1 MSEPALI
8 VIDMQNSFLHP
19 KGENYYPAAGET
31 IEPVRRLLDAART
44 GKRLI
49 VHTLDR
55 HRRGLVDF
63 EQKRLP
69 EHCLE
74 GGFDAAYFEGFGP
87 LADAPREVEIV
98 KRRYSAFFATD
109 LGLMLRENGVEAA
122 IICGVKTNVCVRAT
136 SQDAFANGFRV
147 VVPRQATNSNRANLQ
162 AASLEDIDRYLGHV
176 VELDEALSQLAGGSD
191 G

>member
-31 IEPVRRLLDAART
+31 VEPVRRLLQAARA

-55 HRRGLVDF
+55 HRRGLIDF

-87 LADAPREVEIV
+87 LADNPREVEIV
-98 KRRYSAFFATD
+98 KRRYSAFFATEF
-109 LGLMLRENGVEAA
+109 GFQIGAPIHA
-122 IICGVKTNVCVRAT
+122 FAGHIGVKLERVPFDHERVVRAL
-136 SQDAFANGFRV
+136 F
-147 VVPRQATNSNRANLQ
+147 
-162 AASLEDIDRYLGHV
+162 
-176 VELDEALSQLAGGSD
+176 
-191 G
+191 